1 MKIKF
6 SFFFS
11 LLHIINSFACD
22 CPPIKKKNIVENG
35 IKNYDLVFYGEV
47 IKSDTINETY
57 SFKVIDFFKGKVNGK
72 YIEGKTNSNCS
83 ILPKKGDLWIVYTE
97 INNDSYID
105 LSICSPSQSFEY
117 GLGFAI
123 PPPPR
128 PKLIDD
134 KNILALEIGLNLQE
148 YKNENL
154 KIFIYQLEKL
164 RQYKQNQNAV
174 SENMKNDFYQKILIV
189 SLIANAIFFLILI
202 FVLIKRK

>member
-1 MKIKF
+1 MK
-6 SFFFS
+6 
-11 LLHIINSFACD
+11 
-22 CPPIKKKNIVENG
+22 E
-35 IKNYDLVFYGEV
+35 
-47 IKSDTINETY
+47 

-134 KNILALEIGLNLQE
+134 KNILALEIGLNL
-148 YKNENL
+148 L
-154 KIFIYQLEKL
+154 LALLEGL
-164 RQYKQNQNAV
+164 SA
-174 SENMKNDFYQKILIV
+174 ETL
-189 SLIANAIFFLILI
+189 
-202 FVLIKRK
+202 